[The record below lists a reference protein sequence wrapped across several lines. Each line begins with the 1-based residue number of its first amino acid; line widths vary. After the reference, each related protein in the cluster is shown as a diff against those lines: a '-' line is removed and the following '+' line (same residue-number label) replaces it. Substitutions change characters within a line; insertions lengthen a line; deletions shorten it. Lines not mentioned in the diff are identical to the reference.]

1 MFLSF
6 TQVSALRN
14 EIDEKQ
20 GQIEEHRDTLQ
31 KLTLA
36 HEQLQ
41 RDYERL
47 KEDEQEKSKRLQELL
62 SLNERREQVSMLLNL
77 FYKSLMT
84 YQNNLV
90 FVPILTSARNRLSD
104 GCHDTRQTDIQHNGT
119 QLTGLLVALSIML
132 CHNADCRVLFVVVLN
147 VLMLSDVAPFTV
159 LWSYMY

>member
-62 SLNERREQVSMLLNL
+62 SLNERREQVSMLLN
-77 FYKSLMT
+77 FFF
-84 YQNNLV
+84 QV
-90 FVPILTSARNRLSD
+90 IE
-104 GCHDTRQTDIQHNGT
+104 
-119 QLTGLLVALSIML
+119 
-132 CHNADCRVLFVVVLN
+132 
-147 VLMLSDVAPFTV
+147 
-159 LWSYMY
+159 